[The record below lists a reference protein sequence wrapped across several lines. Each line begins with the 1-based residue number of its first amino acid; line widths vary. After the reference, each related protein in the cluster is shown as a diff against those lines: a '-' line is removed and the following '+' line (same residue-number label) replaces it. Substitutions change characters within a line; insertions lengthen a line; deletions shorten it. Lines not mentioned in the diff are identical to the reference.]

1 MPKTPLAR
9 AAVMFGLGL
18 AILAI
23 GIASYLYLAPKPTIN
38 QAQVDSNSTGG
49 QGSYGGPFTLTND
62 NGERVTR
69 DTYAGRY
76 LLIYFG
82 YTFCPDVCP
91 TSLSVMTQA
100 LDQLESDAPKKAA
113 AIQPLFITVDPERD
127 TVAVLDSYVDFFHPR
142 LVGLTGSQAEID
154 SVIADYRIYA
164 AKVIQ
169 EGTTDYLMD
178 HTSAFVLLDQ
188 QGRFI
193 QLFTFGTNPQEMAET
208 LAEIVQN

>member
-1 MPKTPLAR
+1 MPQNPLAR
-9 AAVMFGLGL
+9 AAIIFGAGL
-18 AILAI
+18 AILAL
-23 GIASYLYLAPKPTIN
+23 GIASYLYLQPKPAIN
-38 QAQVDSNSTGG
+38 QAQFDSNATGA

-62 NGERVTR
+62 DGARVTN

-100 LDQLESDAPKKAA
+100 LDRLELEASEKAA

-127 TVAVLDSYVDFFHPR
+127 TVEVLNNYVDFFHPR
-142 LVGLTGSQAEID
+142 LVGLTGSPEEIAG
-154 SVIADYRIYA
+154 VIADYRIYA
-164 AKVIQ
+164 KKVTE
-169 EGTTDYLMD
+169 EGASDYLMD
-178 HTSAFVLLDQ
+178 HTSAFVFLDP

-193 QLFTFGTNPQEMAET
+193 RLFTHGTSAQEMADA
-208 LAEIVQN
+208 LAEVVKN